1 MYHIDTVF
9 YFPQNRKSLLLYISD
24 KGFVCVFF
32 LFGLLIASPTE
43 TGVSVLISENDQN
56 TIVILLL
63 LFFQGKLQNNAP
75 VFSTDASYSATHKG
89 LRCNCNYL

>member
-1 MYHIDTVF
+1 MKHFDTVF
-9 YFPQNRKSLLLYISD
+9 CLQLNRMSLLLYISD

-43 TGVSVLISENDQN
+43 TGVSVLISKNDQN

-63 LFFQGKLQNNAP
+63 LFFSEETAKQSRQFLAQTP
-75 VFSTDASYSATHKG
+75 HTRQRTKG
-89 LRCNCNYL
+89 

>member
-1 MYHIDTVF
+1 MKHFDTVF
-9 YFPQNRKSLLLYISD
+9 CLQLNRMSLLLYISD

-43 TGVSVLISENDQN
+43 TGVSVLISKNDQN

-63 LFFQGKLQNNAP
+63 FFF
-75 VFSTDASYSATHKG
+75 FSSEDTAKQRA
-89 LRCNCNYL
+89 NF